1 MGPKQK
7 GKRKSNDSRDSQP
20 VAKTLRGIDGA
31 TEELVKCLGVFS
43 FDCSKFSTKTPV
55 EWIKTALIGENAEVK
70 KKNIEDNIRFYL
82 GGGQTEKS
90 IENAVDSL

>member
-1 MGPKQK
+1 M
-7 GKRKSNDSRDSQP
+7 
-20 VAKTLRGIDGA
+20 IDGA

-70 KKNIEDNIRFYL
+70 KKNIENNIRFYL
-82 GGGQTEKS
+82 GRVKLRKALKMLL
-90 IENAVDSL
+90 IESMREIIKIWDPRFLFPHSSYRAVN